1 MKDRIRQIMED
12 QHLSQQSFAQMTQ
25 ISTPTLSNILTGK
38 SRATLNTVELIK
50 RKFPLISLE
59 WLLYGIGPMYV
70 REDASPTP
78 SEGSTSNEYS
88 GQREPTGM
96 ALDFSDDDPSE
107 DSSAASR
114 VQSSSQPSYASAPQV
129 SSSSEGS
136 LFDAPTGHGVNYTR
150 NNSPKTEVKYIDK
163 PQRKITE
170 IRIFYDDQTWET
182 FVPKK

>member
-12 QHLSQQSFAQMTQ
+12 QHLTQQSFAQMTQ

-50 RKFPLISLE
+50 RKFPLISLD
-59 WLLYGIGPMYV
+59 WLLYGVGPMYIH
-70 REDASPTP
+70 DGAAPTP
-78 SEGSTSNEYS
+78 SDVTSDS
-88 GQREPTGM
+88 SSSARHEPTDM
-96 ALDFSDDDPSE
+96 ALDFSDDDPAEVSP
-107 DSSAASR
+107 SSQSASAASLSAH
-114 VQSSSQPSYASAPQV
+114 SSSQPSSAYP
-129 SSSSEGS
+129 SGS
-136 LFDAPTGHGVNYTR
+136 LFDQPVNHSVNTTR
-150 NNSPKTEVKYIDK
+150 KNIAQTEVKYIDK

>member
-12 QHLSQQSFAQMTQ
+12 QHLTQQSFAQMTQ

-50 RKFPLISLE
+50 RKFPLISLD
-59 WLLYGIGPMYV
+59 WLLDG
-70 REDASPTP
+70 AAPTP
-78 SEGSTSNEYS
+78 SDATSGSGSAA
-88 GQREPTGM
+88 RHEPTDM
-96 ALDFSDDDPSE
+96 ALDFSDDDPAEVAS
-107 DSSAASR
+107 SPQSASAASLSAH
-114 VQSSSQPSYASAPQV
+114 SSSQPSSAYP
-129 SSSSEGS
+129 SGS
-136 LFDAPTGHGVNYTR
+136 LFDQPVCHSVNPTRKNIAQ
-150 NNSPKTEVKYIDK
+150 TEVKYIDK

>member
-12 QHLSQQSFAQMTQ
+12 QHLTQQSFAQMTQ

-50 RKFPLISLE
+50 RKFPLISLD
-59 WLLYGIGPMYV
+59 WLLYGVGPMYIH
-70 REDASPTP
+70 DGAAPTP
-78 SEGSTSNEYS
+78 SDATSGSSS
-88 GQREPTGM
+88 SARHEPTDM
-96 ALDFSDDDPSE
+96 ALDFSDDDPAEVSP
-107 DSSAASR
+107 SS
-114 VQSSSQPSYASAPQV
+114 PSAYPS
-129 SSSSEGS
+129 GS
-136 LFDAPTGHGVNYTR
+136 LFDQPVSHSVNPTRKNIAQ
-150 NNSPKTEVKYIDK
+150 TEVKYIDK

>member
-1 MKDRIRQIMED
+1 MED

-78 SEGSTSNEYS
+78 SEGSTSNEHS
-88 GQREPTGM
+88 GQREP
-96 ALDFSDDDPSE
+96 
-107 DSSAASR
+107 
-114 VQSSSQPSYASAPQV
+114 APQV
-129 SSSSEGS
+129 SSSTEGS